1 MQISKLLDNDRLS
14 LDCKQYQNNLE
25 TGSLSFDN
33 NELYDQK
40 KKLVYSDITK
50 YFLQN
55 MQKDGSTRNYLTMGR
70 NLFKSPN
77 LNKTMGRN
85 HFKPPKKY
93 LIDD

>member
-1 MQISKLLDNDRLS
+1 
-14 LDCKQYQNNLE
+14 
-25 TGSLSFDN
+25 
-33 NELYDQK
+33 
-40 KKLVYSDITK
+40 
-50 YFLQN
+50 

-85 HFKPPKKY
+85 HFKTPKKY